1 MHIIVCVDD
10 GGGMLF
16 HKRRQS
22 QDRILREHILND
34 TSGARLWMNAYS
46 FRQFSDMKTV
56 GSGQIVVE
64 ENFMDQAEAGDF
76 CFLENVSAKDY
87 EDKIEQVILYKWN
100 RSYPSDFKFDIPLEE
115 SGWKLENREEFE
127 GFSHEKITKE
137 VYRR

>member
-16 HKRRQS
+16 HMRRQS

-34 TSGARLWMNAYS
+34 TSDARLWMNAYS
-46 FRQFSDMKTV
+46 FRQFSDMKNV
-56 GSGQIVVE
+56 GSEQIVVE
-64 ENFMDQAEAGDF
+64 ENFMDQAEPGDF
-76 CFLENVSAKDY
+76 CFLENVTAKDY

-100 RSYPSDFKFDIPLEE
+100 RSYPSDLKFDIPLEE